1 MDVGCWAAS
10 DVVIVAA
17 QRTPIGSLNGNLS
30 SHKASSLGTIVIESL
45 LKKSNVSH
53 AEVSEVILGQALTAG
68 NFLLINV
75 EYTIMFHD
83 SNCESALKLRSRTKC
98 LALNK
103 FCAIEKIFTTACC
116 TQYNTACFCKLQKEV
131 KGLTRVR

>member
-1 MDVGCWAAS
+1 MLPNQFLNAKIFPLVFAMDVGGWAAS

-53 AEVSEVILGQALTAG
+53 PEVSEVILGQALTAG
-68 NFLLINV
+68 NFLLITI
-75 EYTIMFHD
+75 EYAI
-83 SNCESALKLRSRTKC
+83 SWYILR
-98 LALNK
+98 LEYL
-103 FCAIEKIFTTACC
+103 F
-116 TQYNTACFCKLQKEV
+116 
-131 KGLTRVR
+131 